1 MAHHKSAIKRIK
13 TNKKAA
19 ERNRHY
25 KSLMKSTLKAAL
37 TTTEKTAADESLRK
51 VTSILDK
58 LVKKGIIHKN
68 KAAHQK
74 ARIAKHA
81 NSI

>member
-1 MAHHKSAIKRIK
+1 MAHHKSAIKRIR
-13 TNKKAA
+13 TNKKAT

-25 KSLMKSTLKAAL
+25 KSLMKSTLKEAL
-37 TTTEKTAADESLRK
+37 ETTEKAAAEASLKTASS
-51 VTSILDK
+51 VLDK
-58 LVKKGIIHKN
+58 LVNKGIIHKN

-74 ARIAKHA
+74 AKIAKHV